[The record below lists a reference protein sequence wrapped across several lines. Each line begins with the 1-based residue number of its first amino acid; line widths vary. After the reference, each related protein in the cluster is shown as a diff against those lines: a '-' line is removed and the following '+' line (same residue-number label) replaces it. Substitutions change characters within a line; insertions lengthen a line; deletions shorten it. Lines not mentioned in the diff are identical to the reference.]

1 MEKMILRMEPLF
13 TGMLLQKQILL
24 MRQRQQSIF
33 WMKIKECETSGIY
46 DRPRSEWRNRKNA
59 Y

>member
-33 WMKIKECETSGIY
+33 WIRLKV
-46 DRPRSEWRNRKNA
+46 RNVR
-59 Y
+59 YL

>member
-33 WMKIKECETSGIY
+33 WIRLKVRTSGIY